1 MINTGISLYSVWVNQ
16 EIMTAIIRHF
26 YVLGL
31 TDNCQSNINS
41 LYDLVRD

>member
-26 YVLGL
+26 YILGL
-31 TDNCQSNINS
+31 TDKLQ
-41 LYDLVRD
+41 LVSQL